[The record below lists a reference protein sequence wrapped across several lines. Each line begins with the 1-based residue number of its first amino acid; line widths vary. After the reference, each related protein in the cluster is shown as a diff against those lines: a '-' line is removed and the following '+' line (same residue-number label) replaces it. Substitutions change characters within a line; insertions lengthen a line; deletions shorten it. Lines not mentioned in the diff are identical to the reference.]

1 MWIVGIRTLVCT
13 YVWPALL
20 PLSRLTPW
28 SFSTGLNSF
37 LVTPGLELRAFHLL
51 SKCSARHGAC
61 FHPRATGNIS
71 RKSAKKKKNFRVLF
85 CKKVACMWMPEW
97 KYEKYWWIAAL
108 IYAPSQQPSWLL
120 SRNSAVKRSCPTG
133 VRRVRLESPSK
144 VWFYHKHGLHDS
156 GGFPQSRKIF

>member
-13 YVWPALL
+13 FVWPALR

-120 SRNSAVKRSCPTG
+120 SRNSCCEEVLPHWSEKSTAG
-133 VRRVRLESPSK
+133 ISK
-144 VWFYHKHGLHDS
+144 
-156 GGFPQSRKIF
+156 QSLILP

>member
-13 YVWPALL
+13 FVWPALR

-61 FHPRATGNIS
+61 FHPRASGNIS
-71 RKSAKKKKNFRVLF
+71 RKSAKKKKKLQSLILQEGGMHVNAGVKIWKILMNCCFNLRSAPAAFLAPLPELCCEEVLPH
-85 CKKVACMWMPEW
+85 WS
-97 KYEKYWWIAAL
+97 EKSTAGISKQSL
-108 IYAPSQQPSWLL
+108 ILP
-120 SRNSAVKRSCPTG
+120 
-133 VRRVRLESPSK
+133 
-144 VWFYHKHGLHDS
+144 
-156 GGFPQSRKIF
+156 

>member
-71 RKSAKKKKNFRVLF
+71 RKSAKKTFRVLF
-85 CKKVACMWMPEW
+85 CKKVACNVNAGVKIWKILMNCCFNLRSVPAAFLAPLPELCCEEVLPHW
-97 KYEKYWWIAAL
+97 SEKSTAGISKQSL
-108 IYAPSQQPSWLL
+108 ILP
-120 SRNSAVKRSCPTG
+120 
-133 VRRVRLESPSK
+133 
-144 VWFYHKHGLHDS
+144 
-156 GGFPQSRKIF
+156 